1 MTLYFIACVLGQFLQ
16 TAAGFGFGILV
27 MAVAGMFLPVTA
39 VASANGLLGPLTN
52 LFFLF
57 RYWRKLNLRLIFWPA
72 LSGLVAGTVAI
83 YTIQF
88 IPLTFLRGLL
98 GIALVGLSLYFM
110 PFQKRIHIL
119 PTPRNGI
126 IAGACGGLL
135 SGYFST
141 GGPPLV
147 LYLLSVQDD
156 KETYIVCVQTL
167 YLILSIGNTAGRI
180 ASGYVTAEVL
190 QMRAIGLVGAGV
202 GLWLG
207 LKVVDRLNIQLLR
220 IIAYII
226 IGLSGLWMIL
236 NAWVL

>member
-39 VASANGLLGPLTN
+39 VAS
-52 LFFLF
+52 
-57 RYWRKLNLRLIFWPA
+57 
-72 LSGLVAGTVAI
+72 
-83 YTIQF
+83 
-88 IPLTFLRGLL
+88 
-98 GIALVGLSLYFM
+98 
-110 PFQKRIHIL
+110 
-119 PTPRNGI
+119 
-126 IAGACGGLL
+126 
-135 SGYFST
+135 
-141 GGPPLV
+141 
-147 LYLLSVQDD
+147 
-156 KETYIVCVQTL
+156 
-167 YLILSIGNTAGRI
+167 
-180 ASGYVTAEVL
+180 GYVTAEVL
-190 QMRAIGLVGAGV
+190 QMSAIGLVGAGV

>member
-1 MTLYFIACVLGQFLQ
+1 M
-16 TAAGFGFGILV
+16 
-27 MAVAGMFLPVTA
+27 
-39 VASANGLLGPLTN
+39 
-52 LFFLF
+52 LF
-57 RYWRKLNLRLIFWPA
+57 
-72 LSGLVAGTVAI
+72 
-83 YTIQF
+83 Q
-88 IPLTFLRGLL
+88 
-98 GIALVGLSLYFM
+98 
-110 PFQKRIHIL
+110 QRIHIL

-167 YLILSIGNTAGRI
+167 YLILSIGNTIGRI

-190 QMRAIGLVGAGV
+190 QMSAIGLVGAGV